1 MKRLKE
7 LGEENRKLK
16 QMYSEAW
23 KLTQKWMEDYNTRHP
38 HSSIGD
44 MPPREYRNRFGE
56 EFFPE
61 TNNINDNFM
70 NLAMS

>member
-1 MKRLKE
+1 MGRPSHDI
-7 LGEENRKLK
+7 
-16 QMYSEAW
+16 SEMPFKIHALV
-23 KLTQKWMEDYNTRHP
+23 KHL

-44 MPPREYRNRFGE
+44 MPPREYKNHFGE

-61 TNNINDNFM
+61 TDNMNDDFM